1 MSNTE
6 HLTTDI
12 NADADQQNLGA
23 SLLEAALFGETA
35 EPAAETGSVPA
46 TTPEDVKA
54 DAGTDSP
61 EATPSEPVV
70 TPPAAEPTPPVE
82 ENAEN
87 SVVLA
92 KDGKHTIP
100 YERLQETRE
109 QVQQYK
115 QQVEQLTAQLA
126 AQQTPGNTQ
135 VAQQNAAVA
144 EAVIEAS
151 GNNSDV
157 MALFGDFSE
166 EAIAKGVEAL
176 VSQREALV
184 SQRVSAQVQS
194 MMDAALAPFKQQQQL
209 SAEQQHFAYIEA
221 QHPDY
226 DSIAESQEFQSWK
239 DAQPSFIRGAYDD
252 VLNNGNAEQVV
263 ELLSLYKSQNNVS
276 PKVDT
281 PAPTQAM
288 VEKAKQA
295 VQNAPSKVPH
305 SVTDLPAGSP
315 AALSADERLSNLS
328 GPELLAEMENWSPDQ
343 VEAYMSRRA

>member
-54 DAGTDSP
+54 DTGTTSP
-61 EATPSEPVV
+61 DPVPSEPVV
-70 TPPAAEPTPPVE
+70 TPPATEPTPPVE

-151 GNNSDV
+151 GNNADV
-157 MALFGDFSE
+157 MAMFGDFSE
-166 EAIAKGVEAL
+166 EAIAKGV
-176 VSQREALV
+176 EALV

-209 SAEQQHFAYIEA
+209 SAEQQHFAYIGSA
-221 QHPDY
+221 HPDY
-226 DSIAESQEFQSWK
+226 ESIPESQEFQAWK
-239 DAQPSFIRGAYDD
+239 DAQPSFIRSAYDD
-252 VLNNGNAEQVV
+252 VLNKGSAEQVV

-315 AALSADERLSNLS
+315 AALSADERLSALS

>member
-12 NADADQQNLGA
+12 NADADQSNLGA

-54 DAGTDSP
+54 DAGTTSP
-61 EATPSEPVV
+61 DAVPSEPVA
-70 TPPAAEPTPPVE
+70 TPLATEPTPPVE

-144 EAVIEAS
+144 EALIEAS
-151 GNNSDV
+151 GNNADV
-157 MALFGDFSE
+157 MAMFGDFSE
-166 EAIAKGVEAL
+166 EGIAKGVEAM
-176 VSQREALV
+176 VN
-184 SQRVSAQVQS
+184 QRVSVQVQA
-194 MMDAALAPFKQQQQL
+194 MIDQALAPFKQQQNL
-209 SAEQQHFAYIEA
+209 SAEQQHFAYIESA
-221 QHPDY
+221 HPDFE
-226 DSIAESQEFQSWK
+226 SIPESQEFQAWK
-239 DAQPSFIRGAYDD
+239 DAQPSFIRSAYED
-252 VLNNGNAEQVV
+252 VLNKGSAEQVV

-276 PKVDT
+276 PTVDT

-315 AALSADERLSNLS
+315 AGLSGDERLSALS

>member
-35 EPAAETGSVPA
+35 EPAAERGSVPA

-54 DAGTDSP
+54 DAGTASP

-100 YERLQETRE
+100 FERLQETRE

-151 GNNSDV
+151 GNNADV

-166 EAIAKGVEAL
+166 EAIAKGV
-176 VSQREALV
+176 EALV

-209 SAEQQHFAYIEA
+209 SAEQQHFAYIESA
-221 QHPDY
+221 HPDFE
-226 DSIAESQEFQSWK
+226 SIPESQEFQAWK
-239 DAQPSFIRGAYDD
+239 DAQPSFIRSAYDD
-252 VLNNGNAEQVV
+252 VLNKGNAEQVV

>member
-54 DAGTDSP
+54 DAGTTSP
-61 EATPSEPVV
+61 DPVPSEPVV
-70 TPPAAEPTPPVE
+70 TPPATEPTPPVE

-151 GNNSDV
+151 GNNADV
-157 MALFGDFSE
+157 MAMFGDFSE
-166 EAIAKGVEAL
+166 EAIAKGV
-176 VSQREALV
+176 EALV

-209 SAEQQHFAYIEA
+209 SAEQQHFAYIGSA
-221 QHPDY
+221 HPDY
-226 DSIAESQEFQSWK
+226 ESIPESQEFQAWK
-239 DAQPSFIRGAYDD
+239 DAQPSFIRSAYDD
-252 VLNNGNAEQVV
+252 VLNKGNAEQVV

>member
-54 DAGTDSP
+54 DAGTTSP
-61 EATPSEPVV
+61 DPVPSEPVV
-70 TPPAAEPTPPVE
+70 TPPATEPTPPVE

-151 GNNSDV
+151 GNNADV
-157 MALFGDFSE
+157 MAMFGDFSE
-166 EAIAKGVEAL
+166 EAIAKGV
-176 VSQREALV
+176 EALV

-209 SAEQQHFAYIEA
+209 SAEQQHFAYIGSA
-221 QHPDY
+221 HPDY
-226 DSIAESQEFQSWK
+226 ESIPESQEFQAWK
-239 DAQPSFIRGAYDD
+239 DAQPSFIRSAYDD
-252 VLNNGNAEQVV
+252 VLNKGSAEQV
-263 ELLSLYKSQNNVS
+263 LNS
-276 PKVDT
+276 
-281 PAPTQAM
+281 
-288 VEKAKQA
+288 
-295 VQNAPSKVPH
+295 
-305 SVTDLPAGSP
+305 
-315 AALSADERLSNLS
+315 
-328 GPELLAEMENWSPDQ
+328 
-343 VEAYMSRRA
+343 

>member
-54 DAGTDSP
+54 DAGTTSP
-61 EATPSEPVV
+61 DPVPSEPVV
-70 TPPAAEPTPPVE
+70 TPPATEPTPPVE

-151 GNNSDV
+151 GNNADV
-157 MALFGDFSE
+157 MAMFGDFSE
-166 EAIAKGVEAL
+166 EAIAKGV
-176 VSQREALV
+176 EALV

-209 SAEQQHFAYIEA
+209 SAEQQHFAYIGSA
-221 QHPDY
+221 HPDY
-226 DSIAESQEFQSWK
+226 ESIPESQEFQAWK
-239 DAQPSFIRGAYDD
+239 DAQPSFIRSAYDD
-252 VLNNGNAEQVV
+252 VLNKGNAEQVV

-315 AALSADERLSNLS
+315 AALSADERLSALS

>member
-54 DAGTDSP
+54 DTGTTSP
-61 EATPSEPVV
+61 DPVPSEPVV
-70 TPPAAEPTPPVE
+70 TPPATEPTPPVE

-151 GNNSDV
+151 GNNADV
-157 MALFGDFSE
+157 MAMFGDFSE
-166 EAIAKGVEAL
+166 EAIAKGV
-176 VSQREALV
+176 EALV

-209 SAEQQHFAYIEA
+209 SAEQQHFAYIGSA
-221 QHPDY
+221 HPDY
-226 DSIAESQEFQSWK
+226 ESIPESQEFQAWK
-239 DAQPSFIRGAYDD
+239 DAQPSFIRSAYDD
-252 VLNNGNAEQVV
+252 ILNKGSAEQVV

-315 AALSADERLSNLS
+315 AALSADERLSALS

>member
-54 DAGTDSP
+54 DAGTASIEP
-61 EATPSEPVV
+61 APAEPVV
-70 TPPAAEPTPPVE
+70 TPPATEPTPPVE

-100 YERLQETRE
+100 FERLQETRE

-151 GNNSDV
+151 GNNADV

-166 EAIAKGVEAL
+166 EAIAKGV
-176 VSQREALV
+176 EALV

-209 SAEQQHFAYIEA
+209 SAEQQHFAYIESA
-221 QHPDY
+221 HPDFE
-226 DSIAESQEFQSWK
+226 SIPESQEFQAWK
-239 DAQPSFIRGAYDD
+239 DAQPSFIRSAYED
-252 VLNNGNAEQVV
+252 VLNKGSAEQVV

-315 AALSADERLSNLS
+315 AALSADERLSALS